1 MRDSAETYD
10 MIVLKSLRYL
20 DMHDFTEINRM
31 TMYEFCVRMQ
41 AARLRQVDREYEL
54 HLLAWGCWDV
64 QSMKKQGKKR
74 VPVYQTFRQFFDY
87 EAREKEAYT
96 GKQAEKTGIGVRIMQ
111 AMKRQKEGMKPG
123 GKL

>member
-1 MRDSAETYD
+1 
-10 MIVLKSLRYL
+10 
-20 DMHDFTEINRM
+20 MHDFTEINRM
-31 TMYEFCVRMQ
+31 TMYEFCAQMQ
-41 AARLRQVDREYEL
+41 AARLRRVDREYEL
-54 HLLAWGCWDV
+54 HLLAWACWDV

-111 AMKRQKEGMKPG
+111 AMKRQKEGMKSG

>member
-1 MRDSAETYD
+1 
-10 MIVLKSLRYL
+10 
-20 DMHDFTEINRM
+20 MHDFTEINRM

-54 HLLAWGCWDV
+54 HLLAWDCWDV